1 MANKISVWIT
11 YWEKVKKIA
20 VCDCFLDVA
29 IGLIHDGFFSLD
41 KNIQDRV
48 IKKTIEKS
56 AVNEEMYVLISNVT
70 VLCCRKSVFQFDLK
84 KIISEEKLNRECF
97 VDLPFIDEGYENC
110 VFYLEAVDYIDDFKN
125 ACVPCIKNIL
135 CSIAEKLYLFK
146 KCTIMED

>member
-1 MANKISVWIT
+1 MFGLPTGK
-11 YWEKVKKIA
+11 KLKKIA

-56 AVNEEMYVLISNVT
+56 TVNEEMYVLISNVT

-97 VDLPFIDEGYENC
+97 VDLPFIDEEYENC
-110 VFYLEAVDYIDDFKN
+110 VFYLEAVDYIDDFKY

-135 CSIAEKLYLFK
+135 CSIAEK
-146 KCTIMED
+146 CTIMED

>member
-1 MANKISVWIT
+1 M
-11 YWEKVKKIA
+11 
-20 VCDCFLDVA
+20 
-29 IGLIHDGFFSLD
+29 
-41 KNIQDRV
+41 
-48 IKKTIEKS
+48 KKTIEKS
-56 AVNEEMYVLISNVT
+56 TVNEEMYVLISNVT

-97 VDLPFIDEGYENC
+97 VDLPFIDEEYENC
-110 VFYLEAVDYIDDFKN
+110 VFYLEAVDYIDDFKY